1 MIAYIADIEHY
12 WKHQLTSLNLLIVQW
27 GNSIKYGKEPI
38 VPNAVE
44 KIIAVIVFPQTYRR
58 TTSE

>member
-27 GNSIKYGKEPI
+27 GNSIKYRKGISVLSAAERSFVKI
-38 VPNAVE
+38 VS
-44 KIIAVIVFPQTYRR
+44 I
-58 TTSE
+58 

>member
-12 WKHQLTSLNLLIVQW
+12 WEHQLTSLDLLIVQW

-38 VPNAVE
+38 VPNAVG
-44 KIIAVIVFPQTYRR
+44 KIIVVIAFPQTYRR
-58 TTSE
+58 IFS